1 MDMIWKRQNDKTH
14 LGRPLIT
21 IYFRS
26 LERRRRRRRRGRE
39 KTLTLGGEGNRMI
52 N

>member
-1 MDMIWKRQNDKTH
+1 MNMIWKRQNDKTH

-26 LERRRRRRRRGRE
+26 IERRRRGRE
-39 KTLTLGGEGNRMI
+39 KTLTLGGEGKGI
-52 N
+52 G

>member
-1 MDMIWKRQNDKTH
+1 MNMIWKRQNDKTH

-26 LERRRRRRRRGRE
+26 VCRERRRRRGRE
-39 KTLTLGGEGNRMI
+39 KTLTLGGDWGI
-52 N
+52 G